1 MKTLTIKTKLLL
13 TTILTILLFFSFSL
27 ISHYI
32 KSNSIDLS
40 NTLILMK
47 NSEINMLMLRRH
59 EKDFMARQHAK
70 YATKFTNEYDLLIKN
85 LANINDHL
93 LQHNISAD
101 KLPELHDLLEN
112 YQRNFLTFVQQSKKI
127 GYDQDSG
134 LKAQLRSAIQSVEKQ
149 INMLRIDKL
158 RADILQLRRNEKDFF
173 LRQDLK
179 YSQRHKENVAVL
191 LQSISNSEV
200 GYIRQKDLNLLVSR
214 YAEIFSEIVQA
225 SIEKGLTPELG
236 LLGEIRNSVHT
247 TESVFH
253 VVQKNIQLSIDELNQ
268 NASLFSQLATLLIAI
283 VLTLLLM
290 LVSRSI
296 TQRLKNINHHLAKI
310 ASGKGDLT
318 VQLSSSGNDEISE
331 LATSFNAFVVKL
343 NTMFGEISTI
353 SKNLNQSSVANS
365 KSSQKSSSNANVQL
379 EITQEVQLAMSEMVA
394 ANNGIAE
401 NIIQAAQ
408 AAEQAKVNA
417 TEGKK
422 TSISSQESVERLGL
436 TIEKAVMSI
445 EDLEESSENIESVLN
460 NISAIAEQTNLLA
473 LNAAIEAARAGE
485 SGRGFAVVADEV
497 RTLAQRTQ
505 DSAAEIQQLI
515 QLLQNGIEASSTAMK
530 ASRVDVQQGLEHA
543 TLLFASLEKIT
554 SSAELIFQMNSQIA
568 ASSEEQSVVSE
579 HISSNINTISDKARE
594 TADSTQILSLASADV
609 QVMSKNLQNIIAGYT
624 V

>member
-1 MKTLTIKTKLLL
+1 MFCRYSSYEL

-27 ISHYI
+27 ISHFI
-32 KSNSIDLS
+32 KTNAIDLS

-47 NSEINMLMLRRH
+47 NTEINMLNLRRH
-59 EKDFMARQHAK
+59 EKDFMARKHTK
-70 YATKFTNEYDLLIKN
+70 YATKFTSEYNLLITN
-85 LANINDHL
+85 LATINEHL
-93 LQHNISAD
+93 LDHNISDD

-149 INMLRIDKL
+149 INMFRIDKL

-173 LRQDLK
+173 IRQDLK
-179 YSQRHKENVAVL
+179 YSQRHKENSSVL
-191 LQSISNSEV
+191 LQSIANSEI
-200 GYIRQKDLNLLVSR
+200 GFIRQRDLNLLVGR
-214 YAEIFSEIVQA
+214 YTELFSEIVQA
-225 SIEKGLTPELG
+225 SIEKGLTPEQG
-236 LLGEIRNSVHT
+236 LLGELRNSVHA
-247 TESVFH
+247 TEAVFH

-268 NASLFSQLATLLIAI
+268 NASLFSQLATLLIAV

-290 LVSRSI
+290 FVSRSI
-296 TQRLKNINHHLAKI
+296 TLRLKNINHHLAKI

-318 VQLSSSGNDEISE
+318 VQLSTSGNDEISE
-331 LATSFNAFVVKL
+331 LAVSFNAFVVKL
-343 NTMFGEISTI
+343 NAMFAEISTI
-353 SKNLNQSSVANS
+353 SEGLNQSSVVNS
-365 KSSQKSSSNANVQL
+365 ESSQKSSNNANIQL

-408 AAEQAKVNA
+408 AAEQAKINA
-417 TEGKK
+417 LEGKK
-422 TSISSQESVERLGL
+422 TSLSSQESVARLEL
-436 TIEKAVMSI
+436 TIEKAVISI
-445 EDLEESSENIESVLN
+445 EDLEENSENIESVLN

-515 QLLQNGIEASSTAMK
+515 LLLQNGIKASSTAMK
-530 ASRVDVQQGLEHA
+530 ASRVDVQQGLTHA
-543 TLLFASLEKIT
+543 TLLLASLEEIT

-568 ASSEEQSVVSE
+568 TSSEEQSVVSE
-579 HISSNINTISDKARE
+579 HVRSNINAISEKARE
-594 TADSTQILSLASADV
+594 TADSTQILSLASTDV